1 MAWLKADLDTEFQ
14 IDWAQ
19 WGSETAMIDNM
30 RRHLCASCQD
40 ELTDSPD
47 PEAIVDGVD
56 MVTGE
61 VHRVT
66 LIQEHL
72 MACCSQE
79 ADYSTPT
86 MSLTQAVFLALLA
99 TWDNRLSPV
108 ELQKRIGRS
117 DPETILRLLT
127 RGHTRDHIV
136 PLPPHDPVV
145 QETAHDPLPDLRSN
159 TFENAFITRT

>member
-1 MAWLKADLDTEFQ
+1 MAWLKADLNTEFQ

-19 WGSETAMIDNM
+19 RASETALIDNM
-30 RRHLCASCQD
+30 RRHLCASCRD
-40 ELTDSPD
+40 KLADSPD
-47 PEAIVDGVD
+47 PEEIVDGVD

-79 ADYSTPT
+79 VDYITPT
-86 MSLTQAVFLALLA
+86 MSLTRALFLALLA

-127 RGHTRDHIV
+127 RGPTRDSIV
-136 PLPPHDPVV
+136 PLPPTP
-145 QETAHDPLPDLRSN
+145 Q
-159 TFENAFITRT
+159 